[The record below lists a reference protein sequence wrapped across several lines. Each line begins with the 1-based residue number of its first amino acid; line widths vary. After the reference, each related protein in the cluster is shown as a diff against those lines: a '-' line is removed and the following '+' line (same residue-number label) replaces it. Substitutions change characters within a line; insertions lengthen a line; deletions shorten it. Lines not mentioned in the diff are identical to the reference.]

1 METIYRLNANDLD
14 MRFIE
19 SLRQLFLNQEILV
32 SVIPVKKAQRL
43 KATTKYTDKILQAV
57 RNVDAGK
64 TTLLTG
70 DEFEKLTSKLLNQ

>member
-1 METIYRLNANDLD
+1 